1 MPHAMHIPAIILPNG
16 HRGVWISHALAWI
29 LFVSMPIVMASPAFA
44 YMNMHVWLVQ
54 FLVLSVRS
62 AIVFYLMY
70 MVVVPALHSRGGLPY
85 FAALFTAV
93 IAFCSFGTAII
104 DSAFIRAT
112 SIVPTPVNGELS
124 ISQMTQ
130 VWAIT
135 YGMLGFIALAGRIT
149 FDWFTVAR
157 SWYRESLA
165 QTDLQTTQSIADK
178 VINARSMGDP
188 AQIWVRSSGEDVKL
202 TVSDIWYIESMK
214 DYVAYQGAFGRVMV
228 YQRLK
233 DASAQ
238 LEPHGF
244 QRIHRSFA
252 VNEAHIAKRT
262 ASAVV
267 VAGKELPVGR
277 TYRC

>member
-1 MPHAMHIPAIILPNG
+1 MTHAIQLPAIILPED

-29 LFVSMPIVMASPAFA
+29 LFVSIPVVMASPAFA
-44 YMNMHVWLVQ
+44 YMSMYVWLAQ
-54 FLVLSVRS
+54 FLVLTLRSV
-62 AIVFYLMY
+62 IVFYLMY

-85 FAALFTAV
+85 FAVLFTAV

-104 DSAFIRAT
+104 DTVFIRAT

-130 VWAIT
+130 IWAIT

-165 QTDLQTTQSIADK
+165 QADMQSTGNAADK
-178 VINARSMGDP
+178 VIHARSMGEP

-233 DASAQ
+233 DASAE

-244 QRIHRSFA
+244 KRIHRSFV
-252 VNEAHIAKRT
+252 VNEEHIAKRS